1 MPQSNS
7 AGGAAAPP
15 STRQRT
21 SNGGVSRAQNQN
33 FVLTQLSLE
42 KLGLMP
48 GSKIVITGG
57 VTNGKSGNTDLIKV
71 KEI

>member
-1 MPQSNS
+1 M
-7 AGGAAAPP
+7 
-15 STRQRT
+15 
-21 SNGGVSRAQNQN
+21 QNQN